1 MQRVITWPC
10 RLLGLIVGSTRA
22 QGRSARWPRA
32 VARRGLLTAAVVCCS
47 GGALAALPAS
57 AAASAYGCTT
67 SGWGLPW
74 YGLNSAYTCIDIEG
88 WGNHVVSVQGQWGG
102 VGTICN
108 YKFQI
113 QFSNVNNRV
122 YETDDSG
129 LHIGCRG
136 GAAVWTKNYNDTKR
150 TGRVC
155 VQVLESGAPRGGA
168 ACESIS

>member
-1 MQRVITWPC
+1 MLRVPSPLRISPRPFTVAPTTGNGPTRSKAAFALRS
-10 RLLGLIVGSTRA
+10 RLLAGAVCASAIMLAWVA
-22 QGRSARWPRA
+22 PSARA
-32 VARRGLLTAAVVCCS
+32 G
-47 GGALAALPAS
+47 
-57 AAASAYGCTT
+57 AYGCTT

-108 YKFQI
+108 YRFEI
-113 QFSNVNNRV
+113 EFSDVNNRR
-122 YETDDSG
+122 YETDASP
-129 LHIGCRG
+129 LHIGCRP

-168 ACESIS
+168 ACESIA

>member
-1 MQRVITWPC
+1 MQRFIT
-10 RLLGLIVGSTRA
+10 RSRMLLGRIAGSTC
-22 QGRSARWPRA
+22 ARRISTRRPRA
-32 VARRGLLTAAVVCCS
+32 AFRRALLGAAVVCCS
-47 GGALAALPAS
+47 GAALVALPAS
-57 AAASAYGCTT
+57 AGASAVGCTT

-113 QFSNVNNRV
+113 QFSNVNNHV
-122 YETDDSG
+122 YETDDSP

-168 ACESIS
+168 ACESIA